1 MNFSRTN
8 NNISDN
14 RTGANWKDI
23 SGTTPSPVNV
33 RGGNPTAK
41 IVTVGLHRPDHNK
54 QYTLGYYGAATPQD
68 TNDANAFRARPL
80 KHYRKQYG
88 NNNNKQTNYRGNLIS
103 SVFETPGGNTVK
115 SYSDVTCDNTNA
127 PGVLLVPDYSLKE
140 ANQFNKVGRQQNYPV
155 FVGGAQQ
162 SNDYQTCLKL
172 FDTPAA
178 ARRRT
183 QYQTNINANPAKGKY
198 YQTSKSYL
206 QARCKTLAQH
216 QGNGRKIAGKE
227 NEYKSGNCV
236 SNISSCKTIIHKPS
250 NNQYQ
255 TQGAVSAS
263 SRLTR
268 LKLNTIQ
275 TAANNSNV
283 YNLGQAVSNAFA
295 YSGRAEAPFTVK
307 TKYQSN
313 QFYKNYHM
321 SRKGGQGNHTTAGFS
336 CKDGIKI
343 TQLQR
348 QTKDV
353 RTSGIGARTLN
364 GVV

>member
-1 MNFSRTN
+1 MPSNTSFPMNFSRTN

-14 RTGANWKDI
+14 RAGANWKDI
-23 SGTTPSPVNV
+23 SGT
-33 RGGNPTAK
+33 NPTAK

-88 NNNNKQTNYRGNLIS
+88 NNNNKQTNYRSSLIS
-103 SVFETPGGNTVK
+103 SVFETPGGNIVK
-115 SYSDVTCDNTNA
+115 SYSEVTTCNNATA
-127 PGVLLVPDYSLKE
+127 PGVVLVPNYSLKE
-140 ANQFNKVGRQQNYPV
+140 ANQFNKVGRQGNYPT
-155 FVGGAQQ
+155 FKDGPEQ
-162 SNDYQTCLKL
+162 SNDYQNCLKIC
-172 FDTPAA
+172 DPQTA

-183 QYQTNINANPAKGKY
+183 QYQSNINVNPTKAKY

-206 QARCKTLAQH
+206 QSRCKTLAQN
-216 QGNGRKIAGKE
+216 QGTGSKITGKE
-227 NEYKSGNCV
+227 NEYKSTSCFSSDANC
-236 SNISSCKTIIHKPS
+236 KKLIHKPS

-307 TKYQSN
+307 TKFQSN
-313 QFYKNYHM
+313 QFYKNFHM

-343 TQLQR
+343 TQLER